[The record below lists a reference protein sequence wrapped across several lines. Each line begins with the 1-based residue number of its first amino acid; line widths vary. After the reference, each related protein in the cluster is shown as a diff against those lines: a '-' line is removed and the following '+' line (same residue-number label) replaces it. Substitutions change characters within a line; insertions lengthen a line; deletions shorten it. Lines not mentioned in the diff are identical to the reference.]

1 MSTDRYLK
9 AILTIIAIEL
19 GWIGL
24 SHTAIPVAAQ
34 ANATPVIIR
43 GIEVPESNALPVAV
57 VGSTRQIPGALL
69 GRMEPLTVHIESETP
84 LKIDAPVPLRVQVIA
99 PVKVE
104 TDRALKVEQVPYT

>member
-34 ANATPVIIR
+34 AAATPVIIR
-43 GIEVPESNALPVAV
+43 GIELSD
-57 VGSTRQIPGALL
+57 SYR
-69 GRMEPLTVHIESETP
+69 PLRIEAAT
-84 LKIDAPVPLRVQVIA
+84 ALRVQVVT

-104 TDRALKVEQVPYT
+104 TDRPLKVESVPFTPSQRPGE